1 MSLQIGRIDFICWT
15 PFQNCWIVMLVRF
28 PPSGGF
34 AYSLVV
40 FAAALFAASKIR

>member
-15 PFQNCWIVMLVRF
+15 PFPNCWIVMLVRF

-34 AYSLVV
+34 ASPIDV